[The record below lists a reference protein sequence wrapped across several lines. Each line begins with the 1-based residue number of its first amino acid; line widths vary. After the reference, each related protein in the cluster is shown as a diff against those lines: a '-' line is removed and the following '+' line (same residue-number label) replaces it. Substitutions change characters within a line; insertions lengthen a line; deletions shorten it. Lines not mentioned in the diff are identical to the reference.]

1 MLRPAKRRP
10 ATRETGSSECRC
22 MVISLFAGEWVSR
35 VPSLWGQGSA
45 SGRGDGRGEGG
56 GDFIPDDPDLADRD
70 LGVEHQ
76 AGRGGLRPR
85 DEPLQGHVD
94 AIAHHVEEVDLAGTG
109 VAAEVNGDIA
119 GDDDLDVARRHP
131 YPGLHR

>member
-1 MLRPAKRRP
+1 
-10 ATRETGSSECRC
+10 
-22 MVISLFAGEWVSR
+22 
-35 VPSLWGQGSA
+35 
-45 SGRGDGRGEGG
+45 
-56 GDFIPDDPDLADRD
+56 DFIPDDPDLADRD

-131 YPGLHR
+131 YPGLYRGDPWELGQVEVDLARGKAVLGVARLRRGRGVDPRARPPRARPRPGAAGGAAGRDG